1 MAELKKAVNKMEEQ
15 GIPRAVLSEGIL
27 TIDVDSHVET
37 MEEQED
43 ARWHQL
49 LNAHRTK
56 KILTGQLGG
65 IEKLDSGWTVAITYY
80 NGFRILIPMDEM
92 MINLSGDGR
101 EHSDTLNRQT
111 RIANNMLGS
120 DIDFIIRDLDEQSR
134 SVVASRKDAM
144 LKNVRCSISMK
155 MKKKNRCC
163 TQEGL
168 WKHVSLQLL
177 QKSSG

>member
-65 IEKLDSGWTVAITYY
+65 IEKLDSGWTVVIQRRFKALRNFLKQR
-80 NGFRILIPMDEM
+80 NGGKR
-92 MINLSGDGR
+92 NL
-101 EHSDTLNRQT
+101 
-111 RIANNMLGS
+111 
-120 DIDFIIRDLDEQSR
+120 
-134 SVVASRKDAM
+134 K
-144 LKNVRCSISMK
+144 
-155 MKKKNRCC
+155 
-163 TQEGL
+163 
-168 WKHVSLQLL
+168 
-177 QKSSG
+177 

>member
-80 NGFRILIPMDEM
+80 NGFRIITDVYKGTYFIRLNIGVNAVAHSCNMASLPSKRDEV
-92 MINLSGDGR
+92 GFVV
-101 EHSDTLNRQT
+101 T
-111 RIANNMLGS
+111 RINDKFEVAEG
-120 DIDFIIRDLDEQSR
+120 IITRMIKR
-134 SVVASRKDAM
+134 GA
-144 LKNVRCSISMK
+144 
-155 MKKKNRCC
+155 
-163 TQEGL
+163 
-168 WKHVSLQLL
+168 
-177 QKSSG
+177 